1 MQTVVLK
8 GYNPLLIQTVQ
19 KKRPSFRSSDSNFCH
34 KPVLRDLCSCATVIS
49 RFPFSVAPIESISSV
64 NLLTHSSTVNNIHGD
79 HSNLLFSN
87 DTRKN
92 GNVTSALSVCIINW
106 FQHYWGP
113 MCKSYHTHWSLSNPF
128 LLCVCLNLS
137 QCQSF
142 SCWLTFPD
150 PVNWLVNSEYAR
162 ICGKHTK
169 TANVWRLYV
178 NFPIFVA
185 FRIKKKTGLIVFRS
199 FPEYHAMGHMLRLD
213 MVSSNWA
220 SWFVESPE

>member
-1 MQTVVLK
+1 MV
-8 GYNPLLIQTVQ
+8 I
-19 KKRPSFRSSDSNFCH
+19 
-34 KPVLRDLCSCATVIS
+34 TVIS
-49 RFPFSVAPIESISSV
+49 YSVTIQE
-64 NLLTHSSTVNNIHGD
+64 
-79 HSNLLFSN
+79 
-87 DTRKN
+87 KN

-113 MCKSYHTHWSLSNPF
+113 MCKSYHTHWSLSTPF

-169 TANVWRLYV
+169 TANVWRLYI

-220 SWFVESPE
+220 SWFVILSSFSSDTESSPLLSIEKWPLCL